1 MRTVEVA
8 LVAAFSGPDGSTGSM
23 VRNSLELQA
32 RAIDDA
38 GGLLGAR
45 VEIVAADG
53 AGDPARAAELVRQQV
68 GGAGVGLV
76 VGPDTSAALQ
86 AARATLDRAGV
97 PNCLTAVSDAAL
109 RGARTTFLAGAA
121 NAAEVAAL
129 LDGLRR
135 AAPDAR
141 RIGLLDGGDDLGRSY
156 DSLLAARAPG
166 AGLTYVGHATAGAAA
181 GAGGGADQRAALQH
195 LTAQGAQVVVLSQ
208 TPAGAAGAAHAAA
221 QLDAGRPLLAGFAS
235 AADYGFPGA
244 GGDAAVGAV
253 VAATPQAYLTSAPQ
267 AGWPAGYRAFV
278 NAAGQQY
285 GLGAEG
291 SQLQAAPAGA
301 DCLLQ
306 WARAV
311 QAAGTFAG
319 AAVARAWERVDLP
332 ASATALGVRE
342 RSTAGDHAT
351 VGRDGLL
358 TYTWVR
364 EGSRYRLKPV

>member
-121 NAAEVAAL
+121 NTAEVAAL

-141 RIGLLDGGDDLGRSY
+141 RIGLLDGRDDLGRS
-156 DSLLAARAPG
+156 
-166 AGLTYVGHATAGAAA
+166 
-181 GAGGGADQRAALQH
+181 
-195 LTAQGAQVVVLSQ
+195 
-208 TPAGAAGAAHAAA
+208 
-221 QLDAGRPLLAGFAS
+221 
-235 AADYGFPGA
+235 
-244 GGDAAVGAV
+244 
-253 VAATPQAYLTSAPQ
+253 
-267 AGWPAGYRAFV
+267 
-278 NAAGQQY
+278 
-285 GLGAEG
+285 
-291 SQLQAAPAGA
+291 
-301 DCLLQ
+301 
-306 WARAV
+306 
-311 QAAGTFAG
+311 
-319 AAVARAWERVDLP
+319 
-332 ASATALGVRE
+332 
-342 RSTAGDHAT
+342 
-351 VGRDGLL
+351 
-358 TYTWVR
+358 
-364 EGSRYRLKPV
+364 